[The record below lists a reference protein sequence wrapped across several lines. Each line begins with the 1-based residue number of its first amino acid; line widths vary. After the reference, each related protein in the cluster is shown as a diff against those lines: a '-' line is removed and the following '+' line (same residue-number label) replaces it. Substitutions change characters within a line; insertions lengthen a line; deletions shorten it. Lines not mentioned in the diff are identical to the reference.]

1 MRNYFIFLKKELF
14 ESFKT
19 YKFLIMVAVFLFLGM
34 ASPLTAMFMPEILRW
49 AIASDPSMAGM
60 DFSGLISEPS
70 ALDSWTQFFTSYVG
84 QMGIFA
90 LVIVFSG
97 MMSSEFSRNTLTIML
112 SKGLSRA
119 AVVLSKF
126 TNALIVWTASYV
138 LAALVAWGYTV
149 YLFPGDNVPNL
160 LIAIMCLW
168 LFGVFLLALTML
180 MATLTKR
187 GFACML
193 ALGASAVLFIVL
205 NMSPQIAKYNPASLV
220 DLPLRLI
227 SGAAMMRHVLPVLC
241 FTLVGSTLFIV
252 LAVIVFSK
260 RKKNMIRKI
269 IILVTAALLCL
280 AATVFIGEEMPR
292 RIRVSRHVITEEI
305 IVGEG
310 TQWELHGLLT
320 LPINA
325 TGPVPAV
332 VLVHGSGPNDMDET
346 IFDNKPFRDIAEHL
360 SSNGIAVIRY
370 NKRTLTHGMKLAEM
384 NPSDFTVWEETIEDA
399 ILATRLLKADRRIDE
414 TRVYILGHSLGGML
428 APRIHEMGGDYA
440 GLILFAGSPRF
451 LLDISKDQA
460 TALAAVTEDREERA
474 AILEMNRLMT
484 NEFELVLTLS
494 GHEVQNTHFDILGNM
509 GYYWRDLYLNPV
521 AEFLEN
527 ISVPILVMHPED
539 DLQVTT
545 EADFALYKELLAG
558 RTNVTFKLY
567 PGLNHLFMPST
578 GRNISQIMD
587 EYKIK
592 ATVDSQVLIDIV
604 EWIKAGN

>member
-1 MRNYFIFLKKELF
+1 
-14 ESFKT
+14 
-19 YKFLIMVAVFLFLGM
+19 
-34 ASPLTAMFMPEILRW
+34 
-49 AIASDPSMAGM
+49 
-60 DFSGLISEPS
+60 
-70 ALDSWTQFFTSYVG
+70 
-84 QMGIFA
+84 
-90 LVIVFSG
+90 
-97 MMSSEFSRNTLTIML
+97 
-112 SKGLSRA
+112 
-119 AVVLSKF
+119 
-126 TNALIVWTASYV
+126 
-138 LAALVAWGYTV
+138 
-149 YLFPGDNVPNL
+149 
-160 LIAIMCLW
+160 
-168 LFGVFLLALTML
+168 
-180 MATLTKR
+180 
-187 GFACML
+187 ML

-474 AILEMNRLMT
+474 AILEMNRLMI

-509 GYYWRDLYLNPV
+509 GYYWKDLYLNPV

-527 ISVPILVMHPED
+527 ITVPILVMHPED